1 MKFLISLLLIPII
14 LVALFFAGAYFVLST
29 GEQIEVSWTEED
41 LISGLEKSK
50 VFIEDLEEIN
60 VVTLSQQRFSTKGS
74 NEIED
79 YFTSEEMSA
88 LVSTANI
95 NGPINNVNFSFK
107 DDDSGEV
114 SFMLSEN
121 FVDFLKEQG
130 VLNISMSSVVYAAE
144 EDYTNSTPKKS
155 SVTEMIVGYI
165 SGIVNRSP
173 VYATGKLY
181 RDSDGSVKIEID
193 SLKVGRAPLP
203 KEAIEKVEIET
214 VRVVNAIVTPE
225 NGFSIEELHIKDG
238 KLYYKGTL
246 PAEIYGE
253 KL

>member
-1 MKFLISLLLIPII
+1 MKFLISLLLIPVM

-29 GEQIEVSWTEED
+29 GEQVELSWTEED

-50 VFIEDLEEIN
+50 VFVEDLEEIN
-60 VVTLSQQRFSTKGS
+60 IVTLSQQNFSTKGS
-74 NEIED
+74 NEIEN

-88 LVSTANI
+88 LMSVANV
-95 NGPINNVNFSFK
+95 NGPINNINVSFK

-121 FVDFLKEQG
+121 FVDFLKNQG
-130 VLNISMSSVVYAAE
+130 VLNVGMSSVVYAADE
-144 EDYTNSTPKKS
+144 NYIDSNPKKS
-155 SVTEMIVGYI
+155 SVTEMIVGYV
-165 SGIVNRSP
+165 SSIVNRSP
-173 VYATGKLY
+173 VYAIGKLY
-181 RDSDGSVKIEID
+181 RDSDGSVKIQID

-203 KEAIEKVEIET
+203 KEAIEKVEFET
-214 VRVVNAIVTPE
+214 VRIVNAIVTPE

-246 PAEIYGE
+246 PAEIQGE

>member
-14 LVALFFAGAYFVLST
+14 LVALFFAGSYFVLST

-107 DDDSGEV
+107 DNDSGEV